1 MGVDA
6 ARPFEET
13 RPLSGPEIAG
23 TRPGFGSLTFNTLS
37 QILLIF
43 WAILVIFPFVWMIV
57 TAFKTDPEILSSPWT
72 LPAALQW
79 QNFARAWTDAQIGRF
94 FVNTAIVLAGS
105 LTGTLLVSS
114 MAAYVL
120 ARFVFPGRQILFYG
134 FIAGL
139 MFPVFLALVP
149 LFFLVNDL
157 HLLATYQGLILVY
170 IAYSL
175 PFTIFFL
182 TAFFKT
188 LPGEL
193 GEAAILDGASQYQIF
208 FQIMLPL
215 AKPGLI
221 AMGIFNFLGQW
232 NQFLLPLV
240 LMPDQDKYVLA
251 QGLYFL
257 AVQQGYQNDYGA
269 LFAAM
274 VITMVPTLI
283 IYVLFQRRLES
294 GLTAGALKGWGRR
307 DGDILVVE
315 MDERDACATMNY

>member
-1 MGVDA
+1 MSVEVL
-6 ARPFEET
+6 RPVEEG
-13 RPLSGPEIAG
+13 RPVGGAKVAG
-23 TRPGFGSLTFNTLS
+23 TQAGIGGLVFNVVA
-37 QILLIF
+37 QLLLAL
-43 WAILVIFPFVWMIV
+43 WALLVIFPFVWMVIS
-57 TAFKTDPEILSSPWT
+57 ALKTDPEILSSPWDF
-72 LPAALQW
+72 PDVLQW
-79 QNFARAWTDAQIGRF
+79 HNFTRAWSEAHIGRF
-94 FVNTAIVLAGS
+94 FVNTLVVLVPS
-105 LTGTLLVSS
+105 LIGTLLVSS

-120 ARFVFPGRQILFYG
+120 ARYSFPGRQAIFYG

-149 LFFLVNDL
+149 LYFLVNDL
-157 HLLATYQGLILVY
+157 HLLATYQGLSLVY

-188 LPGEL
+188 LPNEL
-193 GEAAILDGASQYQIF
+193 GEAAILDGANPYQIF

-215 AKPGLI
+215 ARPGLI
-221 AMGIFNFLGQW
+221 AMGIFNFIGQW

-240 LMPDQDKYVLA
+240 LMPDENKYLLS

-257 AVQQGYQNDYGA
+257 AVQQGYQNDYSA

-283 IYVLFQRRLES
+283 VYILFQRRLEA
-294 GLTAGALKGWGRR
+294 GLTAGALKG
-307 DGDILVVE
+307 
-315 MDERDACATMNY
+315 

>member
-1 MGVDA
+1 MQVDV
-6 ARPFEET
+6 ARTVEET
-13 RPLSGPEIAG
+13 RPLAGRDIAG
-23 TRPGFGSLTFNTLS
+23 PRFGFGNLTVNAVS
-37 QILLIF
+37 QLLLAL
-43 WAILVIFPFVWMIV
+43 WAIVVIFPFVWMIV
-57 TAFKTDPEILSSPWT
+57 TALKTDPEILSSPWT

-79 QNFARAWTDAQIGRF
+79 DNFTRAWTQARIGRF
-94 FVNTAIVLAGS
+94 FVNTMIVLAGS

-120 ARFVFPGRQILFYG
+120 ARFSFPGRQVIFYG
-134 FIAGL
+134 FVAGL

-149 LFFLVNDL
+149 LYFLVNDL
-157 HLLATYQGLILVY
+157 HLLATYQGLSLVY

-188 LPGEL
+188 LPVEL

-208 FQIMLPL
+208 FQIMMPL
-215 AKPGLI
+215 ARPGLI

-240 LMPDQDKYVLA
+240 LMPDEDKHLLS

-257 AVQQGYQNDYGA
+257 DVQQGYDNDYSA

-274 VITMVPTLI
+274 VITMIPTLI
-283 IYVLFQRRLES
+283 VYVLFQRRLEA
-294 GLTAGALKGWGRR
+294 GLTAGALKG
-307 DGDILVVE
+307 
-315 MDERDACATMNY
+315 

>member
-1 MGVDA
+1 
-6 ARPFEET
+6 
-13 RPLSGPEIAG
+13 
-23 TRPGFGSLTFNTLS
+23 
-37 QILLIF
+37 
-43 WAILVIFPFVWMIV
+43 
-57 TAFKTDPEILSSPWT
+57 
-72 LPAALQW
+72 LPASLQW
-79 QNFARAWTDAQIGRF
+79 DNFERAWTQAHIGRF
-94 FVNTAIVLAGS
+94 FVNTLIVLAGS

-120 ARFVFPGRQILFYG
+120 ARFEFPGRQVIFYS

-149 LFFLVNDL
+149 LYFLVGDL
-157 HLLATYQGLILVY
+157 HLFGTYQGLMLVY

-188 LPGEL
+188 LPNEVA
-193 GEAAILDGASQYQIF
+193 EAAILDGANQYQIF

-215 AKPGLI
+215 ARPGLI

-240 LMPDQDKYVLA
+240 LMPDEDKHLLS

-257 AVQQGYQNDYGA
+257 AVQQGYDNDYSA

-274 VITMVPTLI
+274 VITMIPTLVV
-283 IYVLFQRRLES
+283 YVLFQRRLEA
-294 GLTAGALKGWGRR
+294 GLTAGALKG
-307 DGDILVVE
+307 
-315 MDERDACATMNY
+315 

>member
-1 MGVDA
+1 MSVDL
-6 ARPFEET
+6 ARPVEEP
-13 RPLSGPEIAG
+13 RPVAGAVVAG
-23 TRPGFGSLTFNTLS
+23 TRPGIGNLTYQSIT

-43 WAILVIFPFVWMIV
+43 WAVLVIFPFVWMIV
-57 TAFKTDPEILSSPWT
+57 SAFKTDPEILSSPWKF
-72 LPAALQW
+72 PAALQLD
-79 QNFARAWTDAQIGRF
+79 NFTRAWTQAHIGRF
-94 FVNTAIVLAGS
+94 FVNTLIVLAGS
-105 LTGTLLVSS
+105 LTGTLLVSA
-114 MAAYVL
+114 MAAYAL
-120 ARFVFPGRQILFYG
+120 ARFEFPGRQFVFIG
-134 FIAGL
+134 FVAGL
-139 MFPVFLALVP
+139 MFPVFLGLVP
-149 LFFLVNDL
+149 LYFLVSDL
-157 HLLATYQGLILVY
+157 GLLATYHGLMLVY

-188 LPGEL
+188 LPNEL
-193 GEAAILDGASQYQIF
+193 GEAAILDGASQFQIF

-240 LMPDQDKYVLA
+240 LMPNDDRYLLS

-274 VITMVPTLI
+274 VITMIPTLI
-283 IYVLFQRRLES
+283 VYVLFQRRLES
-294 GLTAGALKGWGRR
+294 GLTAGALKG
-307 DGDILVVE
+307 
-315 MDERDACATMNY
+315 

>member
-1 MGVDA
+1 LHVDVA
-6 ARPFEET
+6 RTTEEARPIARLET
-13 RPLSGPEIAG
+13 AG
-23 TRPGFGSLTFNTLS
+23 TRLGFSNLTLNAVS
-37 QILLIF
+37 QLLLAF
-43 WAILVIFPFVWMIV
+43 WTIVVIFPFVWMTV
-57 TAFKTDPEILSSPWT
+57 TALKTDPEILSSPWT
-72 LPAALQW
+72 LPAALQRD
-79 QNFARAWTDAQIGRF
+79 NFSRAWTQAHIGRF

-120 ARFVFPGRQILFYG
+120 ARFSFPGRQILFYG

-149 LFFLVNDL
+149 LYFLVNDL
-157 HLLATYQGLILVY
+157 HMLATYQGLSLVY

-188 LPGEL
+188 LPTEM
-193 GEAAILDGASQYQIF
+193 GEAAILDGANQYQVF

-240 LMPDQDKYVLA
+240 LMPAEDKYLLS

-283 IYVLFQRRLES
+283 VYVLFQRRLES
-294 GLTAGALKGWGRR
+294 GLTAGALKG
-307 DGDILVVE
+307 
-315 MDERDACATMNY
+315 

>member
-1 MGVDA
+1 MSLDLA
-6 ARPFEET
+6 QPTQDIRPVA
-13 RPLSGPEIAG
+13 GPQVAG
-23 TRPGFGSLTFNTLS
+23 TRTGLGALTYNAIAQF
-37 QILLIF
+37 LLII
-43 WAILVIFPFVWMIV
+43 WAIAVIFPFAWMIV
-57 TAFKTDPEILSSPWT
+57 AAFKSDPEILSSPWT
-72 LPAALQW
+72 FPAALHW
-79 QNFARAWTDAQIGRF
+79 DNFIRAWTEAQIGRF
-94 FVNTAIVLAGS
+94 FLNTLIVLAFS
-105 LTGTLLVSS
+105 LTGTLLVSA

-120 ARFVFPGRQILFYG
+120 ARFEFPGRQAIFYA
-134 FIAGL
+134 FMAGL

-149 LFFLVNDL
+149 LYFLVNDL
-157 HLLATYQGLILVY
+157 HMLATFQGLILVY

-193 GEAAILDGASQYQIF
+193 GEAAVLDGASHYQIF

-215 AKPGLI
+215 ARPGLI

-240 LMPDQDKYVLA
+240 LMPQEDKYLLS

-274 VITMVPTLI
+274 VITMIPTLI
-283 IYVLFQRRLES
+283 IYVLFQRRLEA
-294 GLTAGALKGWGRR
+294 GLTAGALKG
-307 DGDILVVE
+307 
-315 MDERDACATMNY
+315 

>member
-1 MGVDA
+1 MSVDV
-6 ARPFEET
+6 ARPLEEAPPVVGG
-13 RPLSGPEIAG
+13 RVAG
-23 TRPGFGSLTFNTLS
+23 TRTGFGDLTFS
-37 QILLIF
+37 AVAQLLLVF
-43 WAILVIFPFVWMIV
+43 WAVLVIFPFVWMIV
-57 TAFKTDPEILSSPWT
+57 TSLKTDPEILSSPWT

-79 QNFARAWTDAQIGRF
+79 DNFARAWTEARIGRF
-94 FVNTAIVLAGS
+94 FANTLIVLIPS
-105 LTGTLLVSS
+105 LAGTLLVSA
-114 MAAYVL
+114 MASYVL
-120 ARFVFPGRQILFYG
+120 ARFEFPGRQVLFYG

-149 LFFLVNDL
+149 LYFLVNDL
-157 HLLATYQGLILVY
+157 NMLATYQGLMLVY

-182 TAFFKT
+182 TAFFKS
-188 LPGEL
+188 LPSEL
-193 GEAAILDGASQYQIF
+193 GEAAILDGANQYQIF
-208 FQIMLPL
+208 FQVMLPL
-215 AKPGLI
+215 ARPGLI
-221 AMGIFNFLGQW
+221 AMGIFNFIGQW

-240 LMPDQDKYVLA
+240 LMPDENKYLLS

-294 GLTAGALKGWGRR
+294 GLTAGALKG
-307 DGDILVVE
+307 
-315 MDERDACATMNY
+315 